1 MSWSQ
6 VLRLIENGEVR
17 GKVIRAISGSWFEVR
32 LKDLALAIWSGAT
45 DDELKGKGRLLA
57 KTLREHGTVIVK
69 KNGVRWA
76 YIPVSESLVTLK
88 MGKLRWNKNA

>member
-6 VLRLIENGEVR
+6 VLKLIEDGKVR
-17 GKVIRAISGSWFEVR
+17 GELIRTISGSWFEAR
-32 LKDLALAIWSGAT
+32 LKDLALAIWPGAS

-57 KTLREHGTVIVK
+57 KCLRKHGAEICK

-88 MGKLRWNKNA
+88 MGKEVEKNG